1 MTVDHDDTDARLA
14 RAVQHIRF
22 GLAELAKLERAMP
35 AAIARVV
42 GLLVA
47 HLRSWKPES
56 VTPLGDLG
64 PPTEAIRDPRSA
76 P

>member
-1 MTVDHDDTDARLA
+1 MTVDHDDVAVRIS

-22 GLAELAKLERAMP
+22 GLAELAKLERGAP
-35 AAIARVV
+35 GEVARIV

-47 HLRSWKPES
+47 HLRSWRPES

-64 PPTEAIRDPRSA
+64 PPTEPIRDPRSA